1 MNVMGQAI
9 RRSDVYDRS
18 RLYKPEAR
26 VLERMKSHH
35 INERGERVDS
45 HGRYVGHGDIERGL
59 RFFFG
64 KRINNQSKEL

>member
-35 INERGERVDS
+35 LNERGERVDS

-64 KRINNQSKEL
+64 KRINNQTKES

>member
-1 MNVMGQAI
+1 MNVMAQAI

-26 VLERMKSHH
+26 VLKRMKPHH

-45 HGRYVGHGDIERGL
+45 HGRYVGYGDIQGGL
-59 RFFFG
+59 RLFFG
-64 KRINNQSKEL
+64 KGINN

>member
-1 MNVMGQAI
+1 MNVMGQDI

-35 INERGERVDS
+35 TNERGERIDS

-59 RFFFG
+59 RFFFS
-64 KRINNQSKEL
+64 KRINNQSTES